1 MLAQHQHPPHP
12 IAREILRKRFMAEAP
27 LPEHRIKPALF
38 VAMIPQLGRPR
49 QQMTKPSWC
58 GVLHQV

>member
-1 MLAQHQHPPHP
+1 
-12 IAREILRKRFMAEAP
+12 MAEAP